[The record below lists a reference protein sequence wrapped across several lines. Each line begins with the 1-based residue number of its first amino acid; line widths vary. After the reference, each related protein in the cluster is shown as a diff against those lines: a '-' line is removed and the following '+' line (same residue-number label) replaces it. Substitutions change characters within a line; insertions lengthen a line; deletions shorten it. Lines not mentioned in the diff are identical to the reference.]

1 MIRALLSLA
10 FVYIV
15 LTGCWFAF
23 KDLCDTNEQRIRLV
37 KSIGFSAVFITLSVA
52 VLSLIVILF

>member
-10 FVYIV
+10 VVYIV
-15 LTGCWFAF
+15 LTGCWFVF
-23 KDLCDTNEQRIRLV
+23 KDMCNTNKQRVRLL

-52 VLSLIVILF
+52 ILSVIVILF